1 MAAGARFD
9 LTDFLPYLVNRLGV
23 GFVERFALALRPHDL
38 SIQAWRVMAAL
49 DHRDGQRVSDL
60 AATTSIDVSTLSRL
74 VGGMQRQ
81 GLVERR
87 RPDLGDARVVTV
99 HATPRGR
106 RLVAELL
113 PEARRLEADALAGFA
128 PGEAEQLKALLIRAY
143 GNLAAADAPARRAAA

>member
-1 MAAGARFD
+1 MAAYGRFD

-23 GFVERFALALRPHDL
+23 ALVERFAAALRPHDL

-74 VGGMQRQ
+74 VGVLQRQ

-87 RPDLGDARVVTV
+87 RPAGGDARIVTV
-99 HATPRGR
+99 HATARCR

-113 PEARRLEADALAGFA
+113 PEARRLEAAALAGLA
-128 PGEAEQLKALLIRAY
+128 PADVAALKALLVRAY
-143 GNLAAADAPARRAAA
+143 GNLVAADAPRSEAA